1 MCFNILFFIFSLAS
15 CTDYHLQFKE
25 VGSPA
30 AGEAIEVQADI
41 DKTDTA
47 RASHSQH
54 AKTVRGESSTG
65 TTLGDISLLDR
76 SMYYW
81 APAIQTPIELHIDF
95 DATQPP
101 IFSPLKASHVSIL
114 LLFYLTN

>member
-1 MCFNILFFIFSLAS
+1 MS
-15 CTDYHLQFKE
+15 CINYHLQFEE

-30 AGEAIEVQADI
+30 AGEVMEEQVDAER
-41 DKTDTA
+41 TETE

-54 AKTVRGESSTG
+54 VETVRGESLAG
-65 TTLGDISLLDR
+65 TILGDISLLDR

-81 APAIQTPIELHIDF
+81 APVVQTPIEQHIDF

-101 IFSPLKASHVSIL
+101 IFSLPDASHVSGIYCL
-114 LLFYLTN
+114 ICTN

>member
-1 MCFNILFFIFSLAS
+1 M
-15 CTDYHLQFKE
+15 E
-25 VGSPA
+25 
-30 AGEAIEVQADI
+30 EQAD
-41 DKTDTA
+41 TERTETA

-54 AKTVRGESSTG
+54 AKTVRGESSAG

-81 APAIQTPIELHIDF
+81 TPAVQTSIEQHIDF

-101 IFSPLKASHVSIL
+101 IFSPPDASHVSVIYY
-114 LLFYLTN
+114 FICTN